1 MPVVIN
7 EFEIVPAE
15 SQQRP
20 AAQAGGSPES
30 AQGGDKPRDPQRE
43 LDKGLRKRARRAT
56 RLMAV

>member
-20 AAQAGGSPES
+20 AAQAGGGEP
-30 AQGGDKPRDPQRE
+30 AQGEKPRDPQRE
-43 LDKGLRKRARRAT
+43 LEKGLRKRTRRAA

>member
-15 SQQRP
+15 SQPRP
-20 AAQAGGSPES
+20 AAQAGGAEPT
-30 AQGGDKPRDPQRE
+30 QVDKPKDAQRE
-43 LDKGLRKRARRAT
+43 LDKGLRKRARRAA